1 MTTTDT
7 IREVTTASDA
17 WLAAL
22 VTGDADVLDRLTTP
36 DFTYVHSSATL
47 DTREFFL
54 DAFRSGRRKYTHYSV
69 DGVDVR
75 TYPGTVV
82 MGGLAHIR
90 LNPRGE
96 ETKIETRFISVW
108 VEQAGAWKMAA
119 WHSTRIPDA
128 PAA

>member
-1 MTTTDT
+1 MTTTADAV
-7 IREVTTASDA
+7 RQVSAASDA
-17 WLAAL
+17 WLGAL
-22 VTGDADVLDRLTTP
+22 VSGDADVLDRLTTP

-69 DGVDVR
+69 DGVQVR
-75 TYPGTVV
+75 TYPGVAV

-96 ETKIETRFISVW
+96 EMKIETRFISVW
-108 VEQAGAWKMAA
+108 VEQAGAWRMAA
-119 WHSTRIPDA
+119 WHSTRVPDA
-128 PAA
+128 

>member
-1 MTTTDT
+1 MTATDT

-22 VTGDADVLDRLTTP
+22 VTGDADVLDRLTTS

-54 DAFRSGRRKYTHYSV
+54 DAFRSGRRKYTNYSV
-69 DGVDVR
+69 EGVEAR

-96 ETKIETRFISVW
+96 EMKIETRFISVW
-108 VEQAGAWKMAA
+108 VEQAGTWKMAA

>member
-1 MTTTDT
+1 MATTDT

-36 DFTYVHSSATL
+36 DFNYVHSSGTL

-54 DAFRSGRRKYTHYSV
+54 DAFRSGRRKYTNYSV
-69 DGVDVR
+69 EGVEVR

-96 ETKIETRFISVW
+96 EMKIETRFISVW

>member
-1 MTTTDT
+1 MTTTADV
-7 IREVTTASDA
+7 IRDLTAASDA

-22 VTGDADVLDRLTTP
+22 VSGDADILDRLTTP
-36 DFTYVHSSATL
+36 DFTYVHSSGTL

-54 DAFRSGRRKYTHYSV
+54 DAFRSGRRKYTQYSV

-75 TYPGTVV
+75 TYPGTAV

-96 ETKIETRFISVW
+96 EMRIETRFISVW
-108 VEQAGAWKMAA
+108 VEQAGAWRMAA
-119 WHSTRIPDA
+119 WHSTKLPDA
-128 PAA
+128 